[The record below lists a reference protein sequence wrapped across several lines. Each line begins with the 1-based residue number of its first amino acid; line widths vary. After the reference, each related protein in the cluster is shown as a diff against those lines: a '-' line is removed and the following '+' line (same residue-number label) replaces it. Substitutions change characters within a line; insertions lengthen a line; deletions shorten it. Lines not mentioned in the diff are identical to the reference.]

1 VKKPK
6 KILVVDDDEISR
18 TGLSRILSK
27 DGYLVDSVS
36 NGFEALSYLRQQEVD
51 LIMTDIN
58 MPEMN
63 GIDFLKEI
71 TTSFPN
77 KNVIM
82 ITGYG
87 KVETYIASMNHGAV
101 EYLNKPIVYT
111 ELKTILR
118 KLFQELI

>member
-1 VKKPK
+1 MKKPK